1 MAWLGHDGVCLE
13 ASRAVHITPI
23 ERRVLLPDL
32 KPALILHARPTNA
45 VEERTFA
52 VFSKEVFVFPLFA
65 FWFSL
70 CPCPASG
77 T

>member
-1 MAWLGHDGVCLE
+1 MAWLGHDGVFLE

-32 KPALILHARPTNA
+32 NLRSHSANGQATPLKRD
-45 VEERTFA
+45 FA
-52 VFSKEVFVFPLFA
+52 VFSKEVF
-65 FWFSL
+65 WFSP
-70 CPCPASG
+70 CGCPASG